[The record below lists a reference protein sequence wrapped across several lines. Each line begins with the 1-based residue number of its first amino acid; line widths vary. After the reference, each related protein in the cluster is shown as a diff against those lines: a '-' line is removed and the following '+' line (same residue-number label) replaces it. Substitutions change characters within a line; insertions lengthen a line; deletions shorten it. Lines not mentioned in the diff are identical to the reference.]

1 MKTDYN
7 LMAIQRIALV
17 IAAALVFGVPRVATA
32 DSRPSSASEA
42 IRGALDNVR
51 RRYQNKLDYFGL
63 TELCYVGRKDVCSL
77 DLDMP
82 GRAAPLHIL
91 YDRADNSIQ
100 YPQVIPKGLAQQLI
114 CDRMM
119 IDSYQKVL
127 RADEINSTTTI
138 GAEREYRKEFEPK
151 QIEDFLKFRNAKE
164 NQGLSAADVITQFA
178 GDTGLKRNEV
188 RMLATKA
195 IGLDNM
201 TEEEKTEAM
210 RSSDV
215 WAMVKNQEREKKKA
229 AYKRVGAERAQNITR
244 EEAAEAIGGK
254 DADADA
260 GTFLWLRDK
269 MANGEELNKHEKAAY
284 DKYTE
289 KIGKYVVGDRV
300 GRSVTRGERRGR
312 AHIMPRRSRYETD
325 EGIAQWQKDWIAEH
339 EKIKQDLRK
348 EPPRSGRTVRGKEL
362 IRQRAKQNSKGE
374 ISITGNRRGKLTLTG
389 K

>member
-1 MKTDYN
+1 MNTKCIRT
-7 LMAIQRIALV
+7 AIRGIAFIIALAV
-17 IAAALVFGVPRVATA
+17 VFGAPRVATA

-114 CDRMM
+114 GDRML

-164 NQGLSAADVITQFA
+164 NQGRSAADVITQFA

-244 EEAAEAIGGK
+244 EEAAEAIGGR
-254 DADADA
+254 DADSDA
-260 GTFLWLRDK
+260 NDFLRLRDK
-269 MANGEELNKHEKAAY
+269 IANGEELNKYQKAAY

-289 KIGKYVVGDRV
+289 KIGKYVDR
-300 GRSVTRGERRGR
+300 RPSRQERHKRR
-312 AHIMPRRSRYETD
+312 AQ
-325 EGIAQWQKDWIAEH
+325 G
-339 EKIKQDLRK
+339 
-348 EPPRSGRTVRGKEL
+348 
-362 IRQRAKQNSKGE
+362 
-374 ISITGNRRGKLTLTG
+374 
-389 K
+389 